1 MYSKIIQLRK
11 CGVRR
16 SDYDLDRDKGIFGCI
31 TTCDIAGTVQMDMIA
46 WGDDAVRTKLLATLN
61 APVLVSM
68 NRDIM
73 RFRGYQRESKTAPTY
88 LQDWVITII
97 GMKAPAPK

>member
-1 MYSKIIQLRK
+1 M
-11 CGVRR
+11 RR
-16 SDYDLDRDKGIFGCI
+16 SDYDLNRDGGIFGCI
-31 TTCDIAGTVQMDMIA
+31 ATCDIAGIVQMDVSA
-46 WGDDAVRTKLLATLN
+46 WGDDAVRTKLIATLN

-68 NRDIM
+68 NRDIL

-97 GMKAPAPK
+97 SMNAPAPK